1 MSAKKIQND
10 SGFSLLEI
18 MVALAILSFGMLG
31 TAALIGGVARG
42 NMISKNITVATTL
55 AEDKMEEVMR
65 LGYSGMPSS
74 DTSTTEDYNSISNFL
89 AYKRVTKTYIDN
101 PMAKMKKIVVEVNW
115 ESGSQPVILTA
126 FFAR

>member
-31 TAALIGGVARG
+31 TAALIGGIARG